1 MMIFCSKSRRSTS
14 KHIPAQVLSNYTCM
28 YVHISNGETRRA
40 SMYVL
45 LSFPIIHTQYMWEN
59 MSCFAF
65 SKNAY
70 CTSCHSV
77 LTDLHMYLT
86 YSTYVSYLLYSP
98 TLHSL
103 SPIPTPAKAKQKK
116 KKKEAKPQK
125 TSNKASYI
133 IIHASL
139 GTGPNRY
146 ICL

>member
-28 YVHISNGETRRA
+28 YVYISNGETRRT

-77 LTDLHMYLT
+77 LTDLHMYPT
-86 YSTYVSYLLYSP
+86 YSTHLLYTAYPPFPLQPKPS
-98 TLHSL
+98 
-103 SPIPTPAKAKQKK
+103 KK
-116 KKKEAKPQK
+116 KKKEAKPPQK

-133 IIHASL
+133 IIHALL